1 MVTGSINRSSQFQ
14 WIVLLTAVVVL
25 PTVSLLW
32 FMSRAVGNER
42 LVIQQKLTALYG
54 QQLEDAGEQVKHRMN
69 EQFDDFSRIGWAH
82 NPYGLLRRL
91 VLTEGF
97 QGVVLW
103 DRDGALVYP
112 SVVPQRID
120 EQVESR
126 LADAWQLEFTKK
138 NPVAAVERYS
148 RLAASGDPRALAGQV
163 RCLTKLNRWD
173 DAVQVALISQ
183 RSAAAPA
190 RLLLL
195 SLLQK
200 NDSVAG
206 RQDMQARL
214 IRALSEDLFN
224 SDSDSISTPDL
235 AVTDD
240 NLPVAQN
247 LFVARKLLA
256 ALEPDA
262 PEYSQLSQLAAAE
275 QLSLEAA
282 DVFPV
287 PSGPIDTIVPIQIGD
302 NALYVIRHPTAFFG
316 EMLIVISNEGLAS
329 ALDGYRE
336 AFAGTEVHVRILDPW
351 GNQIAGERGGDI
363 PPLLSSALPSGF
375 PSGTIELFF
384 ADGDMFNKV
393 AGRQITIYVWTGAL
407 VILLMLV
414 VGAFA
419 VQAVGRQIRLN
430 KMKND
435 FIATVS
441 HELKTPLASMRLLV
455 DTLLEGRTRDEE
467 HAREYLGMIARE
479 NERLTRM
486 IENFLSFSRMERNK
500 NAFTMAPA
508 SPAEIVDDAIDS
520 VCTKYRA
527 NKCQLETDLA
537 ADLPEI
543 VADHDAVVT
552 VLINLLDN
560 ACKYTTDDKQIHLS
574 VFAAENEVCF
584 AVADNGIGMP
594 RRQVRKIFDSF
605 YQVDS
610 SLARTVEGC
619 GLGLSIVRFIM
630 NAHKGRVEVTSRP
643 GEGSTFT
650 VRLPIARKN
659 GAV

>member
-1 MVTGSINRSSQFQ
+1 MA
-14 WIVLLTAVVVL
+14 LLAAAVVL

-54 QQLEDAGEQVKHRMN
+54 QQLEDADEQVKTRIN
-69 EQFDDFSRIGWAH
+69 ERFDGFSRANWSMD
-82 NPYGLLRRL
+82 PYGLLRRL

-103 DRDGALVYP
+103 DRDGTPVYP
-112 SVVPQRID
+112 AAAPQRVD
-120 EQVESR
+120 EQAESR
-126 LADAWQLEFTKK
+126 LADAWQLEFAEE
-138 NPVAAVERYS
+138 NPAAAAERYS

-173 DAVQVALISQ
+173 AAAQAALISQ
-183 RSAAAPA
+183 SSEAAPA

-200 NDSVAG
+200 NDSVTG
-206 RQDMQARL
+206 RQDMQTRL

-224 SDSDSISTPDL
+224 SDSDGVITPDF
-235 AVTDD
+235 AATDD
-240 NLPVAQN
+240 YLPAAQN
-247 LFVARKLLA
+247 LFIARKLLA
-256 ALEPDA
+256 ALEPGA
-262 PEYSQLSQLAAAE
+262 PESDPLSQLVAAE

-282 DVFPV
+282 DVFSSPAGPV
-287 PSGPIDTIVPIQIGD
+287 DSLVPVRIGGE
-302 NALYVIRHPTAFFG
+302 ALYAIHHPTPFAG
-316 EMLIVISNEGLAS
+316 TMLILLSNEGLAA
-329 ALDGYRE
+329 ALDGYLE
-336 AFAGTEVHVRILDPW
+336 AFADSDVHVRILDSQ
-351 GNQIAGERGGDI
+351 GALIAGEFGEDTPAI
-363 PPLLSSALPSGF
+363 VSARLPEGF
-375 PSGTIELFF
+375 PDGTVELFF
-384 ADGDMFNKV
+384 EDGDMFNKV
-393 AGRQITIYVWTGAL
+393 AGRQIAIYIWTGAL

-419 VQAVGRQIRLN
+419 VQAVGRQMRLN

-455 DTLLEGRTRDEE
+455 DTLLEGRTRDEA
-467 HAREYLGMIARE
+467 HAKEYLSMIARE

-500 NAFTMAPA
+500 NAFTMAAA
-508 SPAEIVDDAIDS
+508 SPSEIVDDAIDS
-520 VCTKYRA
+520 VCTKYRT
-527 NKCQLETDLA
+527 NKCRLDTDLA
-537 ADLPEI
+537 DGLPEI
-543 VADHDAVVT
+543 QADHDAVVT

-574 VFAAENEVCF
+574 VFAEEGDVCF
-584 AVADNGIGMP
+584 AVSDNGIGMP
-594 RRQVRKIFDSF
+594 RRQVRRIFDSF

-610 SLARTVEGC
+610 SLARTAEGC
-619 GLGLSIVRFIM
+619 GLGLSIVRFII
-630 NAHKGRVEVTSRP
+630 NAHKGRVDVDSRP

-650 VRLPIARKN
+650 VRLPIGRKN
-659 GAV
+659 GAA